1 MKYSKDIIQG
11 LASYIDLKDVKLFI
25 ENRNLFFQKENKIF
39 NIGSIVTGFIISP
52 VTNIEYVFYNKIHTR

>member
-11 LASYIDLKDVKLFI
+11 LASYIDLKAVKLFI